1 MVLTSINRFMRTTRV
16 SSGHS
21 GYTLLEV
28 LIVMGLIGVFMAATI
43 PNFSKIIPEMRV
55 DKAARKLATDLR
67 MAQQRAIS
75 EMAIVRFRAEV
86 DGERYYAMVRA
97 RDSGGDWYEDNY
109 NDYISDPLKSSKNI
123 LMDLTDPNSK
133 FYGLEIRSI
142 VPNLASGENNG
153 FYISPLGD
161 VLWPYEN
168 ITITIQDPKTGY
180 SRSVL
185 MTYPLGKVSV
195 LP

>member
-16 SSGHS
+16 SRGHS

-28 LIVMGLIGVFMAATI
+28 LIVMGLIGVFIAATI

-55 DKAARKLATDLR
+55 DNAARKLATDLR

-86 DGERYYAMVRA
+86 DGERYYAMVKA
-97 RDSGGDWYEDNY
+97 RDTGGLWYQ
-109 NDYISDPLKSSKNI
+109 DYYDAYVEDPLKSSAVV
-123 LMDLTDPNSK
+123 LMDFTDPNSK

-142 VPNLASGENNG
+142 YPDYAYGELWG
-153 FYISPLGD
+153 FYISSLGD
-161 VLWPYEN
+161 LLWPFEN
-168 ITITIQDPKTGY
+168 ITITIWDPRSGY

-185 MTYPLGKVSV
+185 MTYPMGKVSV

>member
-16 SSGHS
+16 SRGHS

-28 LIVMGLIGVFMAATI
+28 LIVMGLIGVFIAATI

-55 DKAARKLATDLR
+55 DNAARKLATDLR

-86 DGERYYAMVRA
+86 DGERYYAMVKA
-97 RDSGGDWYEDNY
+97 RDTGGLWYQ
-109 NDYISDPLKSSKNI
+109 DYYDAYVEDPLKSSAVV
-123 LMDLTDPNSK
+123 LMDFTDPDSK

-142 VPNLASGENNG
+142 YPGYAYGELWG
-153 FYISPLGD
+153 FYISSLGD
-161 VLWPYEN
+161 LLWPYEN
-168 ITITIQDPKTGY
+168 ITITIWDPKSGY